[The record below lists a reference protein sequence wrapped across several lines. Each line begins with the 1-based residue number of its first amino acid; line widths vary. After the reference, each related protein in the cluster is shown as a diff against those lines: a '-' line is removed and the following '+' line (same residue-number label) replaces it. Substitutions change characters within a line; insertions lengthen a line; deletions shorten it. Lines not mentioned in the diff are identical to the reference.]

1 MIRKM
6 FQIFTNLIGSIHNRL
21 NFIGPFHNNK
31 LIPLKQSAM
40 NSQTIQ
46 QEVLVFVQTVFVQKI
61 LMEHIGNDKKSYP
74 AEQLE
79 KVFWNGMLNQML
91 QKFMP
96 SIQQQR
102 SEISIWQIRTSECSL
117 LIDMADAPD
126 FTQDSY
132 SLSPFLFLPTRT
144 MN

>member
-6 FQIFTNLIGSIHNRL
+6 FQLIRGLTGFIHKR
-21 NFIGPFHNNK
+21 FRRIGPSCNNTS
-31 LIPLKQSAM
+31 IPLKQSVM

-91 QKFMP
+91 AEFIP
-96 SIQQQR
+96 PDQQR
-102 SEISIWQIRTSECSL
+102 RPEISIWQIRTSDCSL

-126 FTQDSY
+126 IVEDSC
-132 SLSPFLFLPTRT
+132 SLSPFLFLSTVP